1 MVDVFNRR
9 IVGIITAV
17 YFSNSRSPFPGLEAR
32 FILEN
37 LKPLLLAA
45 LKEAVQTRGIITI
58 QCCSYIF
65 GCEPNH

>member
-17 YFSNSRSPFPGLEAR
+17 YFSNSRSLFPGLEAR
-32 FILEN
+32 LILEN
-37 LKPLLLAA
+37 LKPHLLAA
-45 LKEAVQTRGIITI
+45 LKEAAQTRGIITI
-58 QCCSYIF
+58 QSCSYIF